1 MFRDLRQVGIDEFT
15 LDRCPR
21 CEAFCA
27 ISVASMTTTDDVINC
42 WSITKSI
49 ELARL
54 EQFLNYAQQPHER
67 NSFTLRVMCYSRPL
81 HTLALKTQGCICPLA
96 TSLWHFMTPT
106 CVMKQKRFFA
116 SSSSKNGSA
125 DSTLN
130 HVGPITIFSLRAQ
143 DYRRLVSEAKTRC
156 CIFGGLFQTNQT
168 QLGRSSDKTGLVLR
182 KTVPGGA
189 LKHN

>member
-54 EQFLNYAQQPHER
+54 EQFLNYAQAAARAEQFYTARDVLLEAAAYVSIEDPR
-67 NSFTLRVMCYSRPL
+67 L
-81 HTLALKTQGCICPLA
+81 HLSLGHVAL
-96 TSLWHFMTPT
+96 HFMTLT
-106 CVMKQKRFFA
+106 CVMKQKCFFG
-116 SSSSKNGSA
+116 SSNSKTGSA

-130 HVGPITIFSLRAQ
+130 HGGPITIFSLRTQ
-143 DYRRLVSEAKTRC
+143 DCRRLISEAKR
-156 CIFGGLFQTNQT
+156 
-168 QLGRSSDKTGLVLR
+168 
-182 KTVPGGA
+182 
-189 LKHN
+189 